1 MNFCGGRLVEVALD
15 GLLFDCDYEDHP
27 SDAKE
32 INNEM
37 NNIEVKDDREW
48 SREGTSQMNK
58 H

>member
-1 MNFCGGRLVEVALD
+1 MEVALD

-37 NNIEVKDDREW
+37 NNNEVKDDDEW